1 MAPRHVL
8 ITGTS
13 RGIGEALAE
22 HYLAAGDHVVGCG
35 RSPSSL
41 THERYTHCALDVTD
55 AGAVDRPV
63 PGSEAAAS
71 RRSTC

>member
-13 RGIGEALAE
+13 RGIGESLAE

-41 THERYTHCALDVTD
+41 T
-55 AGAVDRPV
+55 P
-63 PGSEAAAS
+63 
-71 RRSTC
+71 